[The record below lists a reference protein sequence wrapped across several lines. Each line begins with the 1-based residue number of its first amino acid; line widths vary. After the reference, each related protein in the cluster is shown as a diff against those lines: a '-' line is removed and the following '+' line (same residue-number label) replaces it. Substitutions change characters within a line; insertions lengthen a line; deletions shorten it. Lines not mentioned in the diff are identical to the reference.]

1 MNLWVVP
8 GVGQSLPSCPTGRP
22 ATSHTRK
29 TVQLTDSTSSDAAR
43 TSESAAQ
50 FRSGMLLAI
59 LGTFLFALKSI
70 FIKLAF
76 AEGVGATLLLT
87 LRMSL
92 AFPFYVLVFWKLRS
106 RSDKKP
112 ISRTDIARS
121 LGLGFLG
128 YYLASYLDLSGLEL
142 ISAQL
147 ERLTLFTYPAMVAL
161 LAWMFLGE
169 TIDRRIIMSIV
180 LCYLGVLLMYGQ
192 EQTLTSG
199 SDVRQG
205 VALVIGA
212 ALSYSFYILFA
223 KPTMQRIG
231 SREFTSMA
239 MIGSTFFVGVHF
251 AITEPIESLVQANP
265 IVYVYGLLLA
275 FVCTVL
281 PSFMINEAIVRIGAT
296 RTTVIGSIGPVLTMG
311 LAIAA
316 LGEPTSIQHIAGMA
330 IAIIGVSLVA
340 KK

>member
-1 MNLWVVP
+1 MTE
-8 GVGQSLPSCPTGRP
+8 PTDGE
-22 ATSHTRK
+22 TNNHG
-29 TVQLTDSTSSDAAR
+29 
-43 TSESAAQ
+43 ESAIR
-50 FRSGMLLAI
+50 FRSGVVLAI
-59 LGTFLFALKSI
+59 VGTFLFALKSI

-87 LRMSL
+87 LRMFL
-92 AFPFYVLVFWKLRS
+92 ALPFYVFVFWSLRS
-106 RSDKKP
+106 RADRKP
-112 ISRTDIARS
+112 IATSDLVRS

-128 YYLASYLDLSGLEL
+128 YYLASYLDLSGLEY

-161 LAWMFLGE
+161 LAWLFLGE
-169 TIDRRIIMSIV
+169 KIDRRIIAAIA
-180 LCYLGVLLMYGQ
+180 LCYFGVVMMYGQ
-192 EQTLTSG
+192 EQALTSS
-199 SDVRQG
+199 SDVRFG
-205 VALVIGA
+205 VALVVGA

-231 SREFTSMA
+231 SREFTSLA

-251 AITEPIESLVQANP
+251 AITDPIASVLNVNP
-265 IVYVYGLLLA
+265 IVYVYGFVLA

-296 RTTVIGSIGPVLTMG
+296 RTTVIGSVGPVLTMG
-311 LAIAA
+311 LAIGI
-316 LGEPTSIQHIAGMA
+316 LGEPTSIQHIGGMV
-330 IAIIGVSLVA
+330 IAILGVSFVA

>member
-1 MNLWVVP
+1 
-8 GVGQSLPSCPTGRP
+8 
-22 ATSHTRK
+22 
-29 TVQLTDSTSSDAAR
+29 
-43 TSESAAQ
+43 
-50 FRSGMLLAI
+50 
-59 LGTFLFALKSI
+59 
-70 FIKLAF
+70 
-76 AEGVGATLLLT
+76 LT